1 MMKSMGARTSG
12 RLILPPSLVLLLLTL
27 FCLLAPSTTIPSFAG
42 TSSTASATNGERE
55 RVIFATRNIYL
66 GADVGVAMERLPNFP
81 AAAQFMWDQVRATDF
96 SSRAPLLAQELIAT
110 GAQVIGIQEA
120 TTWRCRSGIFS
131 DEIVVHDFLAELVD
145 VLAAKGARFSIAS
158 VASVD
163 DKPALNPGF
172 EIAPIP
178 YLTMVRD
185 QERFTKIFGKERVAC
200 GFTISDAL
208 LVRDDV
214 EVLAS
219 GTSEYSATYSII
231 PTLMTIYRGY
241 AWADL
246 RIGSSTFRA
255 ITTHL
260 ESLWDPNAIPNAA
273 VQADELIADLKDA
286 KMPIVLLGD
295 FNSDPR
301 DPRPSDEPTV
311 NPGAQPSA
319 STMCPAQV
327 RAPTK
332 ASALDSCNA
341 YWKLIRAGFAEISPD
356 AQDPKYFTWGADA
369 LLAGATPARI
379 EPSLSMD
386 ANGIFTDRLDYIF
399 IKNGTSAVN
408 GAIFGN
414 QWPEGLGTWRC
425 MAPEQVLLT
434 GEGAAAMGKR
444 LPEVAEGRCL
454 PSDHAGIAGAADL
467 AAGEFRDPPLPER
480 ARSPFTFWRIAGA
493 GMAILLTLSV
503 VLLLR
508 RRRARRASFNEG
520 ASGLGVSG
528 PGE

>member
-1 MMKSMGARTSG
+1 MMNSMGARTSG
-12 RLILPPSLVLLLLTL
+12 RLILSLSLVLLLLTL
-27 FCLLAPSTTIPSFAG
+27 FSVFAPPTTIPSFAG
-42 TSSTASATNGERE
+42 TSSTASATNGESE

-81 AAAQFMWDQVRATDF
+81 AAAQFMWDQVQATDF

-131 DEIVVHDFLAELVD
+131 DEIVVYDFLAELVD
-145 VLAAKGARFSIAS
+145 ALAAKGARFS

-246 RIGSSTFRA
+246 RIGASTFRA

-260 ESLWDPNAIPNAA
+260 ESIWDPNTIPNAA

-301 DPRPSDEPTV
+301 DPRPSDELTV

-369 LLAGATPARI
+369 LLAGARPERI
-379 EPSLSMD
+379 KPSLSMGAD
-386 ANGIFTDRLDYIF
+386 GIFTDRLDYIF

-414 QWPEGLGTWRC
+414 QWPEGLDTWRC

-454 PSDHAGIAGAADL
+454 PSDHAGIAGAADFV
-467 AAGEFRDPPLPER
+467 AGEFRDPPLPER
-480 ARSPFTFWRIAGA
+480 ARSPFTFWRITGA
-493 GMAILLTLSV
+493 GMAILVTLAV
-503 VLLLR
+503 VLLRR
-508 RRRARRASFNEG
+508 RRRARRARRVSFNQG

>member
-1 MMKSMGARTSG
+1 MSQSTKTRWIS
-12 RLILPPSLVLLLLTL
+12 LFLVLTLTNS
-27 FCLLAPSTTIPSFAG
+27 FASTSFAG
-42 TSSTASATNGERE
+42 TSSTASAANSESE
-55 RVIFATRNIYL
+55 RVVFATRNIYL
-66 GADVGVAMERLPNFP
+66 GADVGVAMEKLPNFP
-81 AAAQFMWDQVRATDF
+81 AAAQFMWDQVHATNF
-96 SSRAPLLAQELIAT
+96 SARAPLLAQELITT

-131 DEIVVHDFLAELVD
+131 KEIVVHDFLAELLAA
-145 VLAAKGARFSIAS
+145 LAAKGARFSIAS
-158 VASVD
+158 SG

-172 EIAPIP
+172 AISPIP
-178 YLTMVRD
+178 HLTMVRD
-185 QERFTKIFGKERVAC
+185 EERFPDLFGKQRAAC

-214 EVLAS
+214 EILDS

-246 RIGSSTFRA
+246 RIGVSTFRA
-255 ITTHL
+255 ITTHF
-260 ESLWDPNAIPNAA
+260 ESLWDPGVIPNSA
-273 VQADELIADLKDA
+273 VQAEEIISDLKDA
-286 KMPIVLLGD
+286 KMPVVLMGD

-301 DPRPSDEPTV
+301 DPRPSDDLSV
-311 NPGAQPSA
+311 NPGAQPST
-319 STMCPAQV
+319 SSVCLAQV
-327 RAPTK
+327 RTPTK
-332 ASALDSCNA
+332 GNALDSCNA
-341 YWKLIRAGFAEISPD
+341 YWKLIRAGFVEISPD

-369 LLAGATPARI
+369 LLAGATPERI
-379 EPSLSMD
+379 EPSLSMGAD
-386 ANGIFTDRLDYIF
+386 GIFTDRLDYIM

-414 QWPEGLGTWRC
+414 RWPEGLDTWRC

-434 GEGAAAMGKR
+434 REGTAAMEKR

-480 ARSPFTFWRIAGA
+480 ARSPFIFWRITGA
-493 GMAILLTLSV
+493 GMTILL
-503 VLLLR
+503 VLAVALRLR
-508 RRRARRASFNEG
+508 RRRRASRASFNEG